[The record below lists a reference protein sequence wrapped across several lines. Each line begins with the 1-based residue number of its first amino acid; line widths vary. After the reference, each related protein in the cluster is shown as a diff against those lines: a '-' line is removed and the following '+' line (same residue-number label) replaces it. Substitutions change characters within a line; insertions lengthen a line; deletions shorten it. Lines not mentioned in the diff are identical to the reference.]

1 MAEKPTNRISRFIAA
16 ILPGIF
22 LMGYNIGT
30 GSITAMSKA
39 GANFGLDL
47 LWTVLL
53 SCVITYYLILHFSKF
68 TMVTG
73 ETIIEGIKKHIHP
86 AAAIFLVCT
95 LSFIILAA
103 LMGLLGL
110 LGNVVSIWSGTWGF
124 LDHAIPSAWA
134 CVGISVF
141 LYLLL
146 LVGRISFFEKVLAV
160 LVAIMGVTFLYTM
173 IISANSLELADFA
186 KGFIPKIPDLAEGSD
201 NSPGVIIAGM
211 VGTTVSVF
219 AFVIRSILVKQAGWT
234 PKDYAAQKK
243 DARISVALMFVISV
257 AVMITAAATLFKSG
271 LKVNNIGEMI
281 PMLEPFFGA
290 GALSLFVFGIIAAG
304 LSSHLPNL
312 LVIPWLLLDL
322 KGGNRDLRSVGVRL
336 TLLALTIWAT
346 VMASLGY
353 KPVFIMMISQ
363 ACISVVLPFAVG
375 CLFFLT
381 SKPSLMGDQRNR
393 PRDMIALTL
402 VMIFALYMSSL
413 AIRGLIEDVLKNF

>member
-1 MAEKPTNRISRFIAA
+1 
-16 ILPGIF
+16 
-22 LMGYNIGT
+22 
-30 GSITAMSKA
+30 
-39 GANFGLDL
+39 
-47 LWTVLL
+47 
-53 SCVITYYLILHFSKF
+53 
-68 TMVTG
+68 
-73 ETIIEGIKKHIHP
+73 
-86 AAAIFLVCT
+86 VCT

-219 AFVIRSILVKQAGWT
+219 AFVIRSILVKQAGWKLQDQAT
-234 PKDYAAQKK
+234 QKH
-243 DARISVALMFVISV
+243 DALISVALMFVIS
-257 AVMITAAATLFKSG
+257 AAIMITAAATLFKSG

-290 GALSLFVFGIIAAG
+290 GALSLFVFGILAAG
-304 LSSHLPNL
+304 ISSHLPNL

-322 KGGNRDLRSVGVRL
+322 KGGNRDLRSAGVRL

-346 VMASLGY
+346 AMASLGY

-381 SKPSLMGDQRNR
+381 SKASLMGDERNR

-413 AIRGLIEDVLKNF
+413 AIRGLIEDILSIMG